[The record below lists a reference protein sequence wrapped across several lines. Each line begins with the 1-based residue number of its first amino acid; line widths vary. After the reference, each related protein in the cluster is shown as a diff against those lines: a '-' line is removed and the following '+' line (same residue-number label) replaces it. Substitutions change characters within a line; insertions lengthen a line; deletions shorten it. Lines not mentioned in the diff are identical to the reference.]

1 MADFQTRRHARG
13 NNLKDFTQA
22 CSAFPVHG
30 LVNRPPRP
38 VWPSV
43 AWKAGGSGKP
53 KFFNI

>member
-1 MADFQTRRHARG
+1 MAYFQTRRHARG

-30 LVNRPPRP
+30 LVNRPPAS
-38 VWPSV
+38 SV